1 MTDLSNGTPACVLVA
16 IDIAKQWN
24 AAMIEFPDGKR
35 QRFQFKHI
43 HEDYDRLVRLLHSTG
58 SSCRIAQKSAVSV
71 LESSQERTLRVN
83 QSMTRDIRSHE
94 PSGYNSRRRPKLG
107 WVARSLDREATQQ
120 IRENG
125 MLGMRP
131 AGVLPAVNGLDSHA
145 EHQEAALRGESAA
158 LSFTYPR
165 RVGHTPR
172 NYRLQTDDGDT
183 RICIPFIR
191 RKHLRKSGS
200 PAELLKQFLCLL
212 SSPLCRP
219 LRATSSP

>member
-83 QSMTRDIRSHE
+83 QSMT
-94 PSGYNSRRRPKLG
+94 
-107 WVARSLDREATQQ
+107 AT
-120 IRENG
+120 RY
-125 MLGMRP
+125 
-131 AGVLPAVNGLDSHA
+131 
-145 EHQEAALRGESAA
+145 
-158 LSFTYPR
+158 TKPR
-165 RVGHTPR
+165 AIG
-172 NYRLQTDDGDT
+172 
-183 RICIPFIR
+183 I
-191 RKHLRKSGS
+191 
-200 PAELLKQFLCLL
+200 
-212 SSPLCRP
+212 
-219 LRATSSP
+219 